1 MRFCMK
7 LIDRPLYLQR
17 LMDAKGTPDIKV
29 ITGIRRCGKSKL
41 MESFIK
47 KIKETETDANI
58 IHINFNLDD
67 FEALEDRHQLIS
79 YIENKYE
86 ENKNNYVFIDEVQ
99 NCKEFEKAI
108 NSLHAKEK
116 YDIYITGSNAFLL
129 SSDLATLFTGR
140 TFKIS
145 VFPFSFAEFMD
156 YFQLSDRYEAYNQY
170 LTVGGMPGAYAYKNE
185 SDRLHYIKDV
195 FDTLIL
201 RDITQKYKI
210 RNSLLLS
217 RVSNF
222 LQDNIS
228 NLTSCKNIS
237 DTLAKSGAKN
247 DHKTVSSYL
256 NFLCNAYA
264 FYKISRF
271 DIRGKKYLSTT
282 EKYYLCDHIFRYA
295 NLGTKNPD
303 FGMVMENIVAIE
315 LLRRGYEVY
324 VGKLYQKEVDF
335 VAIKNNE
342 KIYIQVSDNIED
354 DTTKQRELDP
364 LLKIKDSYPK
374 LLITRTRYPKY
385 DIDGVLVV
393 DIADWLLEKA

>member
-1 MRFCMK
+1 MK

-17 LMDAKGTPDIKV
+17 LMDVKGTPDIKV

-41 MESFIK
+41 VESFIK
-47 KIKETETDANI
+47 KIETTEPDANI

-79 YIENKYE
+79 YIESKYE

-129 SSDLATLFTGR
+129 SSDLAPLFTGR

-145 VFPFSFAEFMD
+145 VYPFSFAEFMD
-156 YFQLSDRYEAYNQY
+156 YFQLTDRYDAYNQY
-170 LTVGGMPGAYAYKNE
+170 ITVGGMPGAYAYKNE
-185 SDRLHYIKDV
+185 SDRLYYIKDV

-222 LQDNIS
+222 LQANIS

-237 DTLAKSGAKN
+237 DTLAKSGSKN
-247 DHKTVSSYL
+247 DHKTVFSYL

-264 FYKISRF
+264 FYKITRF
-271 DIRGKKYLSTT
+271 DIRGKKYLSIT

-295 NLGTKNPD
+295 NLGTETPD
-303 FGMVMENIVAIE
+303 FGRVMENIVAIE

-342 KIYIQVSDNIED
+342 KIYIQVSDNIEA
-354 DTTKQRELDP
+354 DTIKQREIDP

>member
-1 MRFCMK
+1 MK

-17 LMDAKGTPDIKV
+17 LMDVKGTPDIKV

-47 KIKETETDANI
+47 KIKATEPDANI

-67 FEALEDRHQLIS
+67 FEPLEDRHQLIS
-79 YIENKYE
+79 YIESKYD

-145 VFPFSFAEFMD
+145 VYPFSFAEFMD

-170 LTVGGMPGAYAYKNE
+170 ITVGGMPGAYSYKNE
-185 SDRLHYIKDV
+185 SDRMHYIKDV

-237 DTLAKSGAKN
+237 DTLSKSGTKN
-247 DHKTVSSYL
+247 DHKTVFSYL

-264 FYKISRF
+264 FYKITRF

-303 FGMVMENIVAIE
+303 FGRVMENIVAIE

-335 VAIKNNE
+335 VAIKNSE
-342 KIYIQVSDNIED
+342 KLYIQVSDNIEA

-374 LLITRTRYPKY
+374 LLITRTHYPKY
-385 DIDGVLVV
+385 DIEGVMVV
-393 DIADWLLEKA
+393 DIADWLLGNS

>member
-1 MRFCMK
+1 MK

-17 LMDAKGTPDIKV
+17 LMDVKGTPDIKV

-41 MESFIK
+41 VESFIK
-47 KIKETETDANI
+47 KIETTEPDANI

-79 YIENKYE
+79 YIESKYE

-129 SSDLATLFTGR
+129 SSDLAPLFTGR

-145 VFPFSFAEFMD
+145 IYPFSFAEFMD
-156 YFQLSDRYEAYNQY
+156 YFQLTDRYDAYNQY
-170 LTVGGMPGAYAYKNE
+170 LTVGGMPDAYAYKNE

-222 LQDNIS
+222 LQANIS

-237 DTLAKSGAKN
+237 DTLAKSGSKN
-247 DHKTVSSYL
+247 DHKTVFSYL

-264 FYKISRF
+264 FYKITRF
-271 DIRGKKYLSTT
+271 DIRGKKYLSIT

-295 NLGTKNPD
+295 NLGTETPD
-303 FGMVMENIVAIE
+303 FGRVMENIVAIE

-324 VGKLYQKEVDF
+324 VGKLYQKEVNF

-342 KIYIQVSDNIED
+342 KIYIQVSDNIEA

>member
-1 MRFCMK
+1 MK

-17 LMDAKGTPDIKV
+17 LMDVKGTPDIKV

-41 MESFIK
+41 VESFIK
-47 KIKETETDANI
+47 KIETTEPDANI

-79 YIENKYE
+79 YIESKYE

-129 SSDLATLFTGR
+129 SSDLAPLFTGR

-145 VFPFSFAEFMD
+145 IYPFSFAEFMD
-156 YFQLSDRYEAYNQY
+156 YFQLTDRYDAYNQY
-170 LTVGGMPGAYAYKNE
+170 ITVGGMPGAYACKNE

-222 LQDNIS
+222 LQANIS

-237 DTLAKSGAKN
+237 DTLAKSGSKN
-247 DHKTVSSYL
+247 DHKTVFSYL

-264 FYKISRF
+264 FYKITRF
-271 DIRGKKYLSTT
+271 DIRGKKYLSIT

-295 NLGTKNPD
+295 NLGTETPD
-303 FGMVMENIVAIE
+303 FGRVMENIVAIE

-324 VGKLYQKEVDF
+324 VGKLYQKEVNF

-342 KIYIQVSDNIED
+342 KIYIQVSDNIEA

>member
-1 MRFCMK
+1 MK

-17 LMDAKGTPDIKV
+17 LMDVKGTPDIKV

-41 MESFIK
+41 VESFIK
-47 KIKETETDANI
+47 KIETTEPDANI

-170 LTVGGMPGAYAYKNE
+170 LTVGGMPGAYSYKNE

-247 DHKTVSSYL
+247 DHKTVFSYL

-303 FGMVMENIVAIE
+303 FGSVMENIVAIE

-335 VAIKNNE
+335 VALKDSE
-342 KIYIQVSDNIED
+342 KIYIQVSDNIEA

-393 DIADWLLEKA
+393 DIADWLLENF

>member
-1 MRFCMK
+1 MK

-17 LMDAKGTPDIKV
+17 LMDVKGTPDIKV

-41 MESFIK
+41 VESFIK
-47 KIKETETDANI
+47 KIETTEPDANI

-79 YIENKYE
+79 YIESKYE

-129 SSDLATLFTGR
+129 SSDLAPLFTGR

-145 VFPFSFAEFMD
+145 VYPFSFAEFMD
-156 YFQLSDRYEAYNQY
+156 YFQLTDRYDAYNQY
-170 LTVGGMPGAYAYKNE
+170 ITVGGMPGAYAYKNE
-185 SDRLHYIKDV
+185 SDRLYYIKDV

-222 LQDNIS
+222 LQANIS

-237 DTLAKSGAKN
+237 DTLAKSGSKN
-247 DHKTVSSYL
+247 DHKTVFSYL

-264 FYKISRF
+264 FYKITRF
-271 DIRGKKYLSTT
+271 DIRGKKYLSIT

-295 NLGTKNPD
+295 NLGTETPD

-342 KIYIQVSDNIED
+342 KIYIQVSDNIEA
-354 DTTKQRELDP
+354 DTIKQREIDP
-364 LLKIKDSYPK
+364 LLRIKDSYPK

>member
-1 MRFCMK
+1 VRFCMK

-17 LMDAKGTPDIKV
+17 LMDVKGTPDIKV

-47 KIKETETDANI
+47 KIKATEPDANI

-67 FEALEDRHQLIS
+67 FEPLEDRHQLIS
-79 YIENKYE
+79 YIESKYD

-145 VFPFSFAEFMD
+145 VYPFSFAEFMD

-170 LTVGGMPGAYAYKNE
+170 ITVGGMPGAYSYKNE
-185 SDRLHYIKDV
+185 SDRMHYIKDV

-237 DTLAKSGAKN
+237 DTLSKSGTKN
-247 DHKTVSSYL
+247 DHKTVFSYL

-264 FYKISRF
+264 FYKITRF

-303 FGMVMENIVAIE
+303 FGRVMENIVAIE

-335 VAIKNNE
+335 VAIKNSE
-342 KIYIQVSDNIED
+342 KLYIQVSDNIEA

-374 LLITRTRYPKY
+374 LLITRTHYPKY
-385 DIDGVLVV
+385 DIEGVMVV
-393 DIADWLLEKA
+393 DIADWLLGNS

>member
-17 LMDAKGTPDIKV
+17 LMDVKGTPDIKV

-47 KIKETETDANI
+47 KIKATEPDANI

-67 FEALEDRHQLIS
+67 FEPLEDRHQLIS
-79 YIENKYE
+79 YIESKYD

-129 SSDLATLFTGR
+129 SSHLASLFTGR

-145 VFPFSFAEFMD
+145 VYPFSFAEFMD
-156 YFQLSDRYEAYNQY
+156 YFQLTDRYDAYNQY
-170 LTVGGMPGAYAYKNE
+170 ITVGGMPGAYSYKNE
-185 SDRLHYIKDV
+185 SDRMHYIKDV

-237 DTLAKSGAKN
+237 DTLSKSGTKN
-247 DHKTVSSYL
+247 DHKTVFSYL

-264 FYKISRF
+264 FYKITRF

-303 FGMVMENIVAIE
+303 FGRVMENIVAIE

-335 VAIKNNE
+335 VAIKNSE
-342 KIYIQVSDNIED
+342 KLYIQVSDNIEA
-354 DTTKQRELDP
+354 DTTKQRELEP
-364 LLKIKDSYPK
+364 LQKIKDSYPK

>member
-1 MRFCMK
+1 MK

-17 LMDAKGTPDIKV
+17 LMDVKGTPDIKV

-47 KIKETETDANI
+47 KIKATEPDANI

-67 FEALEDRHQLIS
+67 FEPLEDRHQLIS
-79 YIENKYE
+79 YIESKYD

-145 VFPFSFAEFMD
+145 VYPFSFAEFMD

-170 LTVGGMPGAYAYKNE
+170 ITVGGMPGAYSYKNE
-185 SDRLHYIKDV
+185 SDRMHYIKDV

-237 DTLAKSGAKN
+237 DTLSKSGTKN
-247 DHKTVSSYL
+247 DHKTVFSYL

-264 FYKISRF
+264 FYKITRF

-303 FGMVMENIVAIE
+303 FGSVMENIVAIE

-335 VAIKNNE
+335 VAIKNSE
-342 KIYIQVSDNIED
+342 KLYIQVSDNIEA

-374 LLITRTRYPKY
+374 LLITRTHYPKY
-385 DIDGVLVV
+385 DIEGVMVV
-393 DIADWLLEKA
+393 DIADWLLGNS

>member
-1 MRFCMK
+1 MK

-17 LMDAKGTPDIKV
+17 LMDVQGTPDIKV

-47 KIKETETDANI
+47 KIKDSDTDANI

-185 SDRLHYIKDV
+185 SDRMHYIEDV

-237 DTLAKSGAKN
+237 DTLSKSGTKN
-247 DHKTVSSYL
+247 DHKTVFSYL
-256 NFLCNAYA
+256 SFLCNAYA
-264 FYKISRF
+264 FYKITRF

-295 NLGTKNPD
+295 NLGTKTPV
-303 FGMVMENIVAIE
+303 FGRVMENIVAIE

-335 VAIKNNE
+335 VAIKNSE
-342 KIYIQVSDNIED
+342 KLYIQVSDNIEA

-374 LLITRTRYPKY
+374 LLITRTHYPKY
-385 DIDGVLVV
+385 DIEGVMVV
-393 DIADWLLEKA
+393 DIADWLLENS

>member
-1 MRFCMK
+1 MK

-17 LMDAKGTPDIKV
+17 LMDVKGTPDIKV

-41 MESFIK
+41 VESFIK
-47 KIKETETDANI
+47 KIETTEPDANI

-79 YIENKYE
+79 YIESKYE
-86 ENKNNYVFIDEVQ
+86 ENKNNYVLIDEVQ

-145 VFPFSFAEFMD
+145 VYPFSFAEFMD
-156 YFQLSDRYEAYNQY
+156 YFQLTDRYDAYNQY
-170 LTVGGMPGAYAYKNE
+170 ITVGGMPGDYAYKNE

-222 LQDNIS
+222 LQANIS

-237 DTLAKSGAKN
+237 DTLAKSGSKN
-247 DHKTVSSYL
+247 DHKTVFSYL

-264 FYKISRF
+264 FYKITRF
-271 DIRGKKYLSTT
+271 DIRGKKYLSIT

-295 NLGTKNPD
+295 NLGTETPD
-303 FGMVMENIVAIE
+303 FGRVMENIVAIE

-324 VGKLYQKEVDF
+324 VGKLYQKEVNF

-342 KIYIQVSDNIED
+342 KIYIQVSDNIEA

>member
-7 LIDRPLYLQR
+7 LIKRPLYLQR
-17 LMDAKGTPDIKV
+17 LMDVKGTPDIKV

-47 KIKETETDANI
+47 RIEATEPDANI

-79 YIENKYE
+79 YIESKYD

-99 NCKEFEKAI
+99 NCKEFEQAI

-145 VFPFSFAEFMD
+145 VYPFSFAEFMD

-185 SDRLHYIKDV
+185 SDRMHYIKDV

-237 DTLAKSGAKN
+237 DTLSKSGTKN
-247 DHKTVSSYL
+247 DHKTVFSYL
-256 NFLCNAYA
+256 SFLCNAYA
-264 FYKISRF
+264 FYKITRF

-295 NLGTKNPD
+295 NLGTKTPD
-303 FGMVMENIVAIE
+303 FGRVMENIVAIE
-315 LLRRGYEVY
+315 LLRRGYEV
-324 VGKLYQKEVDF
+324 VTVNFSAHCKVKNHFLEFYQ
-335 VAIKNNE
+335 A
-342 KIYIQVSDNIED
+342 Q
-354 DTTKQRELDP
+354 
-364 LLKIKDSYPK
+364 
-374 LLITRTRYPKY
+374 
-385 DIDGVLVV
+385 
-393 DIADWLLEKA
+393 

>member
-1 MRFCMK
+1 MK

-17 LMDAKGTPDIKV
+17 LMDVKGTPDIKV

-47 KIKETETDANI
+47 KIKESDTDANI

-156 YFQLSDRYEAYNQY
+156 YFQLTDRYEAYNQY
-170 LTVGGMPGAYAYKNE
+170 LSIGGMPGAYAYKNE

-201 RDITQKYKI
+201 RDITQRYKI

-237 DTLAKSGAKN
+237 DTLSKSGTKTTIRPFSHILISCATLMPFTRSLVLISEVKSIFPRQKN
-247 DHKTVSSYL
+247 
-256 NFLCNAYA
+256 
-264 FYKISRF
+264 
-271 DIRGKKYLSTT
+271 TT
-282 EKYYLCDHIFRYA
+282 CVTTS
-295 NLGTKNPD
+295 LG
-303 FGMVMENIVAIE
+303 M
-315 LLRRGYEVY
+315 
-324 VGKLYQKEVDF
+324 
-335 VAIKNNE
+335 
-342 KIYIQVSDNIED
+342 
-354 DTTKQRELDP
+354 
-364 LLKIKDSYPK
+364 
-374 LLITRTRYPKY
+374 LI
-385 DIDGVLVV
+385 
-393 DIADWLLEKA
+393 

>member
-1 MRFCMK
+1 MK

-17 LMDAKGTPDIKV
+17 LMDVKGTPDIKV

-41 MESFIK
+41 VESFIK
-47 KIKETETDANI
+47 KIETTEPDANI

-79 YIENKYE
+79 YIESKYE

-129 SSDLATLFTGR
+129 SSDLAPLFTGR

-145 VFPFSFAEFMD
+145 VYPFSFAEFMD
-156 YFQLSDRYEAYNQY
+156 YFQLTDRYDAYNQY
-170 LTVGGMPGAYAYKNE
+170 ITVGGMPGAYAYKNE
-185 SDRLHYIKDV
+185 SDRLYYIKDV

-222 LQDNIS
+222 LQANIS

-237 DTLAKSGAKN
+237 DTLAKSGSKN
-247 DHKTVSSYL
+247 DHKTVFSYL

-264 FYKISRF
+264 FYKITRF
-271 DIRGKKYLSTT
+271 DIRGKKYLSIT

-295 NLGTKNPD
+295 NLGTETPD

-342 KIYIQVSDNIED
+342 KIYIQVSDNIEA
-354 DTTKQRELDP
+354 DTIKQREIDP

>member
-1 MRFCMK
+1 MK

-17 LMDAKGTPDIKV
+17 LMDVKGTPDIKV

-41 MESFIK
+41 VESFIK
-47 KIKETETDANI
+47 KIETTEPDANI

-79 YIENKYE
+79 YIESKYE

-156 YFQLSDRYEAYNQY
+156 YFQLSDRFEAYNQY
-170 LTVGGMPGAYAYKNE
+170 LTVGGMPGTYAYKNE

-303 FGMVMENIVAIE
+303 FGRVMENIVAIE

>member
-1 MRFCMK
+1 MRFYMK

-17 LMDAKGTPDIKV
+17 LMDVKGTPDIKV

-47 KIKETETDANI
+47 KIKESDTDANI

-156 YFQLSDRYEAYNQY
+156 YFQLTDRYEAYNQY
-170 LTVGGMPGAYAYKNE
+170 LSIGGMPGAYAYKNK

-201 RDITQKYKI
+201 RDITQRYKI

-237 DTLAKSGAKN
+237 DTLSKSGTKN
-247 DHKTVSSYL
+247 DHKTVFSYL

-264 FYKISRF
+264 FYKITRF

-295 NLGTKNPD
+295 NLGTKPPD
-303 FGMVMENIVAIE
+303 FGRIMENIVAIE

-335 VAIKNNE
+335 VAIKNSE
-342 KIYIQVSDNIED
+342 KLYIQVSDNIEA
-354 DTTKQRELDP
+354 DTTKQRELEP
-364 LLKIKDSYPK
+364 LQKIKDSYPK

>member
-1 MRFCMK
+1 MK

-17 LMDAKGTPDIKV
+17 LMDVKGTPDIKV

-41 MESFIK
+41 VESFIK
-47 KIKETETDANI
+47 KIETTEPDANI

-79 YIENKYE
+79 YIESKYE

-129 SSDLATLFTGR
+129 SSDLAPLFTGR

-145 VFPFSFAEFMD
+145 VYPFSFAEFMD
-156 YFQLSDRYEAYNQY
+156 YFQLTDRYDAYNQY
-170 LTVGGMPGAYAYKNE
+170 ITVGGMPGAYAYKNE
-185 SDRLHYIKDV
+185 SDRLYYIKDV

-222 LQDNIS
+222 LQANIS

-237 DTLAKSGAKN
+237 DTLAKSGSKN
-247 DHKTVSSYL
+247 DHKTVFSYL

-264 FYKISRF
+264 FYKITRF
-271 DIRGKKYLSTT
+271 DIRGKKYLSIT

-295 NLGTKNPD
+295 NLGTETPD
-303 FGMVMENIVAIE
+303 FGRVMENIVAIE

-324 VGKLYQKEVDF
+324 VGKLYQKEVNF

-342 KIYIQVSDNIED
+342 KIYIQVSDNIEA